1 MRFRRDG
8 HKVLLPT
15 TCQRAVPAIRTEKA
29 EWCPPTPNLDA
40 QPRGA
45 HGEDRNRNR
54 LKNRSLPI
62 FRPTAQAAPDRHQ
75 YTGKSR
81 YSAEYAVEKSTAMQR
96 SGGPENVAPEQR
108 CRSGASSGQS
118 GQTGDH
124 LFLVTT
130 TSRYSLGMTSVPSL
144 AMLNL
149 PSRALMSVSSAAPA
163 VASSASNALTTG
175 P

>member
-1 MRFRRDG
+1 MAIKFYSQPRTSEQYRQSEQKKPNGVRR
-8 HKVLLPT
+8 H
-15 TCQRAVPAIRTEKA
+15 RT
-29 EWCPPTPNLDA
+29 LDA

-54 LKNRSLPI
+54 NLLKNRSLPI

-81 YSAEYAVEKSTAMQR
+81 YSAEYAVEKSAAMRR
-96 SGGPENVAPEQR
+96 SGGLENVAPEQR

-163 VASSASNALTTG
+163 VASSASNAFTIG